1 MSLGITSHME
11 NQLSRGVSGPVPDPF
26 PKKKKKERHL
36 SAGEA
41 VADSKIEKVYF
52 SITFVTGTMHRESKI
67 VRMETVVVG
76 ISFNKNSLIN
86 IVQAS

>member
-1 MSLGITSHME
+1 ME
-11 NQLSRGVSGPVPDPF
+11 NQLSRGVSGPVSDALPS

-52 SITFVTGTMHRESKI
+52 SITFVTCTMHRESKI

>member
-1 MSLGITSHME
+1 ME
-11 NQLSRGVSGPVPDPF
+11 NQLSRGVSGPVPDPLPS

-52 SITFVTGTMHRESKI
+52 SITFVTVTMHHESKI

-86 IVQAS
+86 IVQTS

>member
-1 MSLGITSHME
+1 M
-11 NQLSRGVSGPVPDPF
+11 
-26 PKKKKKERHL
+26 
-36 SAGEA
+36 
-41 VADSKIEKVYF
+41 ADSKIEKVYF
-52 SITFVTGTMHRESKI
+52 SITFVTCTMHRESKI